1 MINFNWKKTISLL
14 LGVFALSIGS
24 VALTGCEEG
33 GEEVEIEQ
41 GGEELEIEEEGEELE
56 VEED

>member
-24 VALTGCEEG
+24 VALTGCETGEETEIETPG
-33 GEEVEIEQ
+33 GEEVEIE
-41 GGEELEIEEEGEELE
+41 EEGDEIE